1 MAHFV
6 LSLRACDQAKL
17 EIMLPMEQ
25 SLDEFQGPL
34 EFQDHGP
41 W

>member
-17 EIMLPMEQ
+17 EFMLPMEQ